1 MRFSNNKKNI
11 NFMKILKGKIFWF
24 LVTFGLSSVSFML
37 GYPIL
42 GAIFMVYPVV
52 LTLIG
57 IAYGFIINPLREHK
71 DHKRYM
77 SYTGKITGRVLC
89 DGEPVGT
96 VKVVVR
102 NASGE
107 FDIDT
112 SNYYVV
118 TDLNGYYTIPHIKNG
133 DFVCSAWKNGYS
145 SFEKPFKIS
154 NSETINIDINMT
166 KE

>member
-1 MRFSNNKKNI
+1 MKKYLIIFSSE
-11 NFMKILKGKIFWF
+11 LFWF
-24 LVTFGLSSVSFML
+24 FLSFGLSCVSLML

-42 GAIFMVYPVV
+42 GAIFMIYPVV
-52 LTLIG
+52 LTLVG
-57 IAYGFIINPLREHK
+57 IAYGFIINPLREHR
-71 DHKRYM
+71 DNKRYL

-89 DGEPVGT
+89 DGKPVAT

-133 DFVCSAWKNGYS
+133 DFVCSAWERGYS

-154 NSETINIDINMT
+154 NSETINIDINLN